1 MREPSPRRIAACGC
15 GQLEVA
21 VSGEP
26 RRVYACS
33 CAECQRATGS
43 AFAYRAVFPE
53 EAVAVLKG
61 EGRTWRRG
69 SDAGRW
75 VEQTFCPDCGALL
88 LMRGE
93 GLAGAVAVSVGSFV
107 DPDFPAPEAI
117 HRPARRHRWL
127 ALGVPEAG

>member
-1 MREPSPRRIAACGC
+1 MREPLRRRIATCGC

-21 VSGEP
+21 ALGEP

-43 AFAYRAVFPE
+43 AFAYRALFPGD
-53 EAVAVLKG
+53 AVSVLRG
-61 EGRTWRRG
+61 EGRSWRRS

-75 VEQTFCPDCGALL
+75 VEQTFCPACGSLL

-93 GLAGAVAVSVGSFV
+93 ALTGAVAISVGSFV
-107 DPDFPAPEAI
+107 DPDFPPPAEI
-117 HRPARRHRWL
+117 HRPAHRHRWL
-127 ALGVPEAG
+127 DLGVSEAG